1 VSDRTVRT
9 ISQRLSLRKPQS
21 ESLEIL
27 ADVVGKIELSKGGD
41 PAAALATI
49 RESFPTVED
58 FEREFPSLCFALAT
72 GVGKTR
78 LMGAFISYLYLTG
91 KSRHFFVLAPN
102 KTIYE
107 KLIADFSPESPKYV
121 FKGIAEFAANPPLIV
136 TGDNYESGVG
146 VRFEGGRSSDLFGSD
161 VHINIFNVD
170 KINKEESPRGKPRM
184 KRLQETIGESYYAY
198 LSRLD
203 DLVLLMDEAHRY
215 RASAG
220 ATAIDGLKPIIG
232 LELTA
237 TPKTVGASSAAFRNV
252 IYNYTLG
259 QAMEDGL
266 VKEPAVATRKD
277 FDPNSVGEQELERI
291 KLEDAVHHHDHVAVE
306 LDRYHRTTGARKVT
320 PFILIVAKDTNDARR
335 LREIVE
341 SEDFFKGRFK
351 GKVAEVHSAL
361 RGDESEDAMQRLVA
375 LETDGRT
382 EIVIHVNKLKEGW
395 DVTNLYT
402 IVPLRASA
410 SEILT
415 EQTLGRGLRLPFGKR
430 VSKGGDDEFA
440 AVDRL
445 TVIAHERFDDIIAK
459 AREPGSIVMKTVEI
473 GEGGDISLSGATLVT
488 APSIAEMIVTGA
500 QPDIPGFSEQTAP
513 AFVFGSAE
521 EGKAAQVTLEVIKRY
536 ERKLGSAQ
544 ALRDKDVQ
552 KRIAAEVRELVR
564 PAQGTLEG
572 VVQEPRIDEIVE
584 TVAETVADRTISI
597 PQIVVLPKKQVTF
610 TFADFDL
617 ANLEAINMRPIEDG
631 IIIEDLRTQAR
642 VYLAR
647 AFDDPREARR
657 EDYLVRYLIERNEID
672 YDAHANLLYK
682 LAGQVVARVQ
692 SYLTDDA
699 ETENVLLRHGRQL
712 ADFIFAQMMN
722 HYHETPLSEDDY
734 EVTVTRGFTL
744 LQAQPMNVPQGQRVR
759 DFRQAIAPLS
769 ETRKH
774 VFGGFKKCCYPL
786 QKFDTDPERRLA
798 VIIDGDAGAEKW
810 LKPGRSQFRIDYRSG
825 EAYEPDFVVETKTR
839 MLICEVKAR
848 NELEDPTVM
857 AKAAA
862 ATKWCKTATTHA
874 SAGAAKPWTY
884 LLIPDDQITGAS
896 TLDGLAA
903 KFATSQQYEDA
914 G

>member
-1 VSDRTVRT
+1 MTDRIART

-27 ADVVGKIELSKGGD
+27 ADVVSRIEMTKGGD
-41 PAAALATI
+41 GAAALAAI
-49 RESFPTVED
+49 RDLYPTVED

-102 KTIYE
+102 TTIYE
-107 KLIADFSPESPKYV
+107 KLISDFSPESPKYV

-146 VRFEGGRSSDLFGSD
+146 VRYETGRSTDIFGSD

-170 KINKEESPRGKPRM
+170 KINKEESPRGKPKM
-184 KRLQETIGESYYAY
+184 KRLQETIGESYYEY
-198 LSRLD
+198 LSKLD

-220 ATAIDGLKPIIG
+220 ATAIDGLKPILG

-237 TPKTVGASSAAFRNV
+237 TPKTVGARSVPFKNV

-259 QAMEDGL
+259 QAMADSF

-277 FDPNSVGEQELERI
+277 FDPKSVDERELERI

-306 LDRYHRTTGARKVT
+306 LDRYHRTTGAPKVT
-320 PFILIVAKDTNDARR
+320 PFILVVATDTTEVKR
-335 LREIVE
+335 LREFIE
-341 SEDFFKGRFK
+341 SDEFFKARFK
-351 GKVAEVHSAL
+351 GKVAEVHSAM
-361 RGDESEDAMQRLVA
+361 RGEESEEATARLVA
-375 LETDGRT
+375 LEKDGRT

-430 VSKGGDDEFA
+430 VSKGGDDDFA

-473 GEGGDISLSGATLVT
+473 GEGGEISISGATLVS
-488 APSIAEMIVTGA
+488 APSVAEMIVTGR
-500 QPDIPGFSEQTAP
+500 QPDIPGFVAEPRAKY
-513 AFVFGSAE
+513 VFKSVQ
-521 EGKAAQVTLEVIKRY
+521 EGKAAEVTLEVIRRY
-536 ERKLGSAQ
+536 ERKLGSAEG
-544 ALRDKDVQ
+544 LRSADVQ
-552 KRIAAEVRELVR
+552 KLIADEVRELVR
-564 PAQGTLEG
+564 PVQGDLEG
-572 VVQEPRIDEIVE
+572 FIEEPRIEEIVQ
-584 TVAETVADRTISI
+584 TVAITVADGTISI
-597 PQIVVLPKKQVTF
+597 PQIVVLPKKTVTF
-610 TFADFDL
+610 TFEDFDL
-617 ANLEAINMRPIEDG
+617 DSLSSINIRPIEDG
-631 IIIEDLRTQAR
+631 LIIEDLRTQAR
-642 VYLAR
+642 TYLAR
-647 AFDDPREARR
+647 SIDDPREGRA
-657 EDYLVRYLIERNEID
+657 EDYLLRYLIERNEID
-672 YDAHANLLYK
+672 YDAHAALLYK
-682 LAGQVVARVQ
+682 LAGQVVGRVK
-692 SYLTDDA
+692 SYLVDDA
-699 ETENVLLRHGRQL
+699 EVENVLLRHGRQL

-722 HYHETPLSEDDY
+722 HYRETPLGENDY
-734 EVTVTRGFTL
+734 EVTITRGFML
-744 LQAQPMNVPQGQRVR
+744 LQAQAMNVPAGHRVR
-759 DFRQAIAPLS
+759 DFKQAIAPLS
-769 ETRKH
+769 DTRKH
-774 VFGGFKKCCYPL
+774 AFGGFKKCCYSI

-798 VIIDGDAGAEKW
+798 VTIDADPTAEKW
-810 LKPGRSQFRIDYRSG
+810 VKPAPKQFRIDYRSG

-839 MLICEVKAR
+839 MLICEVKAS
-848 NELEDPTVM
+848 NELDDATVK

-862 ATKWCKTATTHA
+862 ATKWCKTATQHA
-874 SAGAAKPWTY
+874 PGGGTKPWSY
-884 LLIPDDQITGAS
+884 LLIPDDQIRGNA
-896 TLDGLAA
+896 TLDGLVAR
-903 KFATSQQYEDA
+903 FATS
-914 G
+914 

>member
-1 VSDRTVRT
+1 MTDRTVRT
-9 ISQRLSLRKPQS
+9 ISQRLSLRKPQVD
-21 ESLEIL
+21 SLEIL
-27 ADVVGKIELSKGGD
+27 ADVASRIALEKGGD
-41 PAAALATI
+41 PAAALAAI
-49 RESFPTVED
+49 RDLYPSVTD
-58 FEREFPSLCFALAT
+58 FEHEFPSLCFALAT

-107 KLIADFSPESPKYV
+107 KLIADFSPDSPKYV

-146 VRFEGGRSSDLFGSD
+146 VRYETGRSTDIFGSD

-170 KINKEESPRGKPRM
+170 KINKEESPRGKPKM

-198 LSRLD
+198 LSKLD

-220 ATAIDGLKPIIG
+220 AAAIDGLKPILG

-237 TPKTVGASSAAFRNV
+237 TPKTVGARPVPFKNV
-252 IYNYTLG
+252 IYSYTLG
-259 QAMEDGL
+259 QAMADGF

-277 FDPNSVGEQELERI
+277 FDPKSVGDKELERI

-306 LDRYHRTTGARKVT
+306 LDRYHRTTGAPKVH
-320 PFILIVAKDTNDARR
+320 PFILVVAADTTEAKR
-335 LREIVE
+335 LRDFIE

-351 GKVAEVHSAL
+351 DKVAEVHSAL
-361 RGDESEDAMQRLVA
+361 RGEESEDATARLVA
-375 LETDGRT
+375 LEKDARTD
-382 EIVIHVNKLKEGW
+382 IVIHVNKLKEGW

-430 VSKGGDDEFA
+430 VSKGGNEEFA

-473 GEGGDISLSGATLVT
+473 GEGGDISVTGATLVT
-488 APSIAEMIVTGA
+488 APSVVEMIVTGV
-500 QPDIPGFSEQTAP
+500 QPEIPGFAKEERD
-513 AFVFGSAE
+513 AFVFKSPTEA
-521 EGKAAQVTLEVIKRY
+521 KAAEVTLEVIKRY
-536 ERKLGSAQ
+536 ERKLGSAE
-544 ALRDKDVQ
+544 ALRGAEVQ
-552 KRIAAEVRELVR
+552 KQIADEVRELVR
-564 PAQGTLEG
+564 PIQGTLEG
-572 VVQEPRIDEIVE
+572 IIEAPRIDQIVQ
-584 TVAETVADRTISI
+584 TVAVTVADRTISI

-610 TFADFDL
+610 TFEDFDL
-617 ANLEAINMRPIEDG
+617 DNLASVNLRPIDDG

-647 AFDDPREARR
+647 AIDDPREGRA
-657 EDYLVRYLIERNEID
+657 EDYLLRYLIERNEID
-672 YDAHANLLYK
+672 YDAHAGLLYK
-682 LAGQVVARVQ
+682 LAGQVVARVK
-692 SYLTDDA
+692 SYLANDA
-699 ETENVLLRHGRQL
+699 EVENVLLRHGRHL

-722 HYHETPLSEDDY
+722 HYRETPLGEDDY
-734 EVTVTRGFTL
+734 EVTVTRGFML
-744 LQAQPMNVPQGQRVR
+744 LQAQPMNVPAGQRVR
-759 DFRQAIAPLS
+759 DFKQAVAPLS
-769 ETRKH
+769 DTRKH
-774 VFGGFKKCCYPL
+774 VFGGFSKCCYTL

-798 VIIDGDAGAEKW
+798 VVIEADPSTEKW
-810 LKPGRSQFRIDYRSG
+810 IKPGRNQFRIDYRSG
-825 EAYEPDFVVETKTR
+825 EAYEPDFVVETKTN
-839 MLICEVKAR
+839 MLICEVKAQ
-848 NELEDPTVM
+848 NELDDATVK

-862 ATKWCKTATTHA
+862 ATKWCKTATEHA
-874 SAGAAKPWTY
+874 PGGGTKPWVY
-884 LLIPDDQITGAS
+884 LLIPDDQIRANS
-896 TLDGLAA
+896 TLDGLVA
-903 KFATSQQYEDA
+903 KYATS
-914 G
+914 

>member
-1 VSDRTVRT
+1 VIDRNVRT

-21 ESLEIL
+21 DSLEIL
-27 ADVVGKIELSKGGD
+27 ADVLGRIDLSKDAD
-41 PAAALATI
+41 PEATLAAI
-49 RESFPTVED
+49 RDTYPTVEA
-58 FEREFPSLCFALAT
+58 FEHDFPSLCFALAT

-107 KLIADFSPESPKYV
+107 KLISDFAPESPKYV

-220 ATAIDGLKPIIG
+220 ANAIDGLKPILG

-237 TPKTVGASSAAFRNV
+237 TPKAVGPRPVPFRNV

-259 QAMEDGL
+259 QAMADGF

-277 FDPNSVGEQELERI
+277 FDPRSVGEQELEQI

-306 LDRYHRTTGARKVT
+306 LDRYHRTTGAPKVT
-320 PFILIVAKDTNDARR
+320 PFILIVAADTTEAKR
-335 LREIVE
+335 LREFVE
-341 SEDFFKGRFK
+341 SEKFFKARFK
-351 GKVAEVHSAL
+351 GKVAEVHSNL
-361 RGDESEDAMQRLVA
+361 RGEESEEAMQRLVA
-375 LETDGRT
+375 VEKDGST

-440 AVDRL
+440 ALDRL

-459 AREPGSIVMKTVEI
+459 AREPGSIVMRTVEI
-473 GEGGDISLSGATLVT
+473 GEGGDIPETGAMLVT
-488 APSIAEMIVTGA
+488 APSIVEMIVTGA
-500 QPDIPGFSEQTAP
+500 QPEMPGFAEAASPT
-513 AFVFGSAE
+513 FVFQSPE
-521 EGKAAQVTLEVIKRY
+521 EGKTAAVTLEVIKRY
-536 ERKLGSAQ
+536 ERKLGSAEG
-544 ALRDKDVQ
+544 LRDKTVQ
-552 KRIAAEVRELVR
+552 KEIADEVRELMR
-564 PAQGTLEG
+564 PVQGTLTG
-572 VVQEPRIDEIVE
+572 VVEEPRIDQIVE
-584 TVAETVADRTISI
+584 TVAVTVADRTISI

-610 TFADFDL
+610 TFEDFDL
-617 ANLEAINMRPIEDG
+617 ASLDTINMRPIEDG
-631 IIIEDLRTQAR
+631 IIIQDLRTQAR

-647 AFDDPREARR
+647 TLDDPREARP
-657 EDYLVRYLIERNEID
+657 EDYLVRFLIERNEID
-672 YDAHANLLYK
+672 YDAHATLLYK
-682 LAGQVVARVQ
+682 LAGQMVARIK
-692 SYLTDDA
+692 SYLADDA
-699 ETENVLLRHGRQL
+699 EVENVLLRHGRQL

-722 HYHETPLSEDDY
+722 HYRETPLGEDDY
-734 EVTVTRGFTL
+734 EVTVTRGFML
-744 LQAQPMNVPQGQRVR
+744 LQAQPMNVPQGQRLR
-759 DFRQAIAPLS
+759 DFKQAVAPLS
-769 ETRKH
+769 DTRKH

-786 QKFDTDPERRLA
+786 QKFDTDPERRIA
-798 VIIDGDAGAEKW
+798 VTIDGDASVEKW
-810 LKPGRSQFRIDYRSG
+810 LKPGRNQFRIDYRSG
-825 EAYEPDFVVETKTR
+825 ESYEPDFVVETNTKT
-839 MLICEVKAR
+839 LICEVKAK
-848 NELEDPTVM
+848 NEMEGPTVK

-862 ATKWCKTATTHA
+862 ATKWCKTATQY
-874 SAGAAKPWTY
+874 GGGAKPWTY
-884 LLIPDDQITGAS
+884 LLIPDDQITGSA

-903 KFATSQQYEDA
+903 KFATS
-914 G
+914 

>member
-1 VSDRTVRT
+1 MSDRTVRT
-9 ISQRLSLRKPQS
+9 ISQRLSLRKPQAD
-21 ESLEIL
+21 SLEIL
-27 ADVVGKIELSKGGD
+27 ADVLGRIELSKGGD
-41 PAAALATI
+41 PAAALEAI
-49 RESFPTVED
+49 RDAYPSVEA
-58 FEREFPSLCFALAT
+58 FERDFPSLCFALAT

-78 LMGAFISYLYLTG
+78 LMGAFVSYLYLTG

-184 KRLQETIGESYYAY
+184 KRLQETIGESYYTY

-220 ATAIDGLKPIIG
+220 ANAIDGLKPILG

-237 TPKTVGASSAAFRNV
+237 TPKTVGSRAVPFRNV

-259 QAMEDGL
+259 QAMADGL

-277 FDPNSVGEQELERI
+277 FDPLSVGEQELEQI

-306 LDRYHRTTGARKVT
+306 LDRYHRTTGAPKVT
-320 PFILIVAKDTNDARR
+320 PFILIVAADTTEAKR
-335 LREIVE
+335 LREFVE
-341 SEDFFKGRFK
+341 SEKFFKGRFK

-361 RGDESEDAMQRLVA
+361 RGEESEDAMQRLVA
-375 LETDGRT
+375 LEKDGRT

-445 TVIAHERFDDIIAK
+445 TIIAHERFDDIIAK
-459 AREPGSIVMKTVEI
+459 AREPDSIVMKTVEI
-473 GEGGDISLSGATLVT
+473 GEGGDISLSGATLVI

-500 QPDIPGFSEQTAP
+500 QPEIPGFAETERP
-513 AFVFGSAE
+513 AFVFKSPE
-521 EGKAAQVTLEVIKRY
+521 EGKAAEVTLEVIKRY
-536 ERKLGSAQ
+536 ERKLGSAE
-544 ALRDKDVQ
+544 ALRGKDVQ
-552 KRIAAEVRELVR
+552 KQIADEVRELVR
-564 PAQGTLEG
+564 PVQGRLDG

-584 TVAETVADRTISI
+584 TVAKTVADRTISI

-617 ANLEAINMRPIEDG
+617 ANLETVNMRPIEDG
-631 IIIEDLRTQAR
+631 LIIEDLRTQAR
-642 VYLAR
+642 VYLVR
-647 AFDDPREARR
+647 AFDDPREAQP

-672 YDAHANLLYK
+672 YDAHAALLYK
-682 LAGQVVARVQ
+682 LAGQVVARVR
-692 SYLTDDA
+692 SYLADDA
-699 ETENVLLRHGRQL
+699 EMENVLLRHGRHL

-722 HYHETPLSEDDY
+722 HYRETPLGEDDY
-734 EVTVTRGFTL
+734 EVTVTRGFML

-798 VIIDGDAGAEKW
+798 VIIDRDANVEKW
-810 LKPGRSQFRIDYRSG
+810 LKPGRNQFRIDYRSG
-825 EAYEPDFVVETKTR
+825 EAYEPDFVVETKTK
-839 MLICEVKAR
+839 MMICEVKAR
-848 NELEDPTVM
+848 NELDDPIVK

-862 ATKWCKTATTHA
+862 ATKWCKTATAHA
-874 SAGAAKPWTY
+874 PGGGAKPWAY
-884 LLIPDDQITGAS
+884 LLIPDDQITGHA
-896 TLDGLAA
+896 TLEGLAA
-903 KFATSQQYEDA
+903 TFATA
-914 G
+914 

>member
-1 VSDRTVRT
+1 MIDRTVRT
-9 ISQRLSLRKPQS
+9 ISQRLSLRKPQAD
-21 ESLEIL
+21 SLEIL
-27 ADVVGKIELSKGGD
+27 ADVLGRVVLSKGGD
-41 PAAALATI
+41 AAAALEAI
-49 RESFPTVED
+49 RDTYPSVEA

-78 LMGAFISYLYLTG
+78 LMGAFIAYLYLTG

-136 TGDNYESGVG
+136 TGENYESGLG

-220 ATAIDGLKPIIG
+220 ANAIDGLKPILG

-237 TPKTVGASSAAFRNV
+237 TPKAVGAKPVPFRNV
-252 IYNYTLG
+252 IYDYTLG
-259 QAMEDGL
+259 QAMTDGF

-277 FDPNSVGEQELERI
+277 FDPRSVGEQELEQI

-306 LDRYHRTTGARKVT
+306 LDRYHRTTGAPKIM
-320 PFILIVAKDTNDARR
+320 PFILVVASDTAEAKR
-335 LREIVE
+335 LREFIE
-341 SEDFFKGRFK
+341 SEKFFKGRFK

-430 VSKGGDDEFA
+430 VSKGGDDDFA

-459 AREPGSIVMKTVEI
+459 AREPGSIIMKAVEI

-488 APSIAEMIVTGA
+488 APSIAEMMVTGA
-500 QPDIPGFSEQTAP
+500 QPEIPGFAEERA
-513 AFVFGSAE
+513 AFVFRSPE
-521 EGKAAQVTLEVIKRY
+521 EGKAAQVTLDVIKRY
-536 ERKLGSAQ
+536 ERKLGSAE
-544 ALRDKDVQ
+544 ALRNKDVQ
-552 KRIAAEVRELVR
+552 KQIADEVRDLVR

-572 VVQEPRIDEIVE
+572 MVEGPRIDQIVE
-584 TVAETVADRTISI
+584 TVAETVANRTISI
-597 PQIVVLPKKQVTF
+597 PQIVVLPKKHVTF
-610 TFADFDL
+610 TFEDFDL
-617 ANLEAINMRPIEDG
+617 ASLDTINMRPIEDG
-631 IIIEDLRTQAR
+631 LIVQDLRTQAR

-647 AFDDPREARR
+647 TLDDPREARP

-672 YDAHANLLYK
+672 YDAHAALLYK
-682 LAGQVVARVQ
+682 LAGQVILRVR
-692 SYLTDDA
+692 SYLGDEA
-699 ETENVLLRHGRQL
+699 EVENVLLRHGRQL
-712 ADFIFAQMMN
+712 ADFIFAQMMA
-722 HYHETPLSEDDY
+722 HYRETPLGEDDY
-734 EVTVTRGFTL
+734 EVTVTRGFML
-744 LQAQPMNVPQGQRVR
+744 LQAQPMNVPHGQRVR
-759 DFRQAIAPLS
+759 DFKQAVAPLS

-786 QKFDTDPERRLA
+786 QKFDADPERRLA
-798 VIIDGDAGAEKW
+798 VTIDGDAGVEKW
-810 LKPGRSQFRIDYRSG
+810 LKPGRNQFRIDYRSG
-825 EAYEPDFVVETKTR
+825 DAYEPDFVVETATR
-839 MLICEVKAR
+839 TLILEVKAR
-848 NELEDPTVM
+848 NELDDATVK

-862 ATKWCKTATTHA
+862 ATKWCRTATGFTQ
-874 SAGAAKPWTY
+874 GGTGKPWVY
-884 LLIPDDQITGAS
+884 ALIPDDQIIGSA
-896 TLDGLAA
+896 TLDGLVA
-903 KFATSQQYEDA
+903 KFAA
-914 G
+914 A

>member
-1 VSDRTVRT
+1 MSDRIVRS
-9 ISQRLSLRKPQS
+9 ISQRLSLRRPQAD
-21 ESLEIL
+21 SLEIL
-27 ADVVGKIELSKGGD
+27 ADILARVELSKGGD
-41 PAAALATI
+41 ATAALEAI
-49 RESFPTVED
+49 RDTYPSVGA
-58 FEREFPSLCFALAT
+58 FERDFPSLCFALAT

-78 LMGAFISYLYLTG
+78 LMGAFITYLYLTG

-121 FKGIAEFAANPPLIV
+121 FKGIAEFATNPPLII

-146 VRFEGGRSSDLFGSD
+146 VRFESGGKGAQAQMFDD

-198 LSRLD
+198 LSHLN

-220 ATAIDGLKPIIG
+220 ANAIDGLKPILG

-237 TPKTVGASSAAFRNV
+237 TPKAVGARPTPFRNV
-252 IYNYTLG
+252 IYDYPLG
-259 QAMEDGL
+259 QAMADGF

-277 FDPNSVGEQELERI
+277 FDPRSVGERELEQI
-291 KLEDAVHHHDHVAVE
+291 KLEDAVHYHDHVAVE
-306 LDRYHRTTGARKVT
+306 LDRYHRTTGAPLIK
-320 PFILIVAKDTNDARR
+320 PFILVVASDTTEAKR
-335 LREIVE
+335 LREFIE
-341 SEDFFKGRFK
+341 SDKFFRERFK

-361 RGDESEDAMQRLVA
+361 RGEESEEAMQRLLA

-459 AREPGSIVMKTVEI
+459 AHEPGSIVLKPLEI
-473 GEGGDISLSGATLVT
+473 GDNGDIPSAGSTLVT
-488 APSIAEMIVTGA
+488 APSVAEMMVTGA
-500 QPDIPGFSEQTAP
+500 RPTIPGFAEERAD
-513 AFVFGSAE
+513 FVFNSPE
-521 EGKAAQVTLEVIKRY
+521 EGKAAEVTLSVIKRY
-536 ERKLGSAQ
+536 ERKLGSAE
-544 ALRDKDVQ
+544 ALRDKEVQ
-552 KRIAAEVRELVR
+552 KQIADEVRELVR
-564 PAQGTLEG
+564 PVQGTFEG
-572 VVQEPRIDEIVE
+572 MIETPRIDKIVE
-584 TVAETVADRTISI
+584 TVTETVADRTISI

-610 TFADFDL
+610 AFENFDL
-617 ANLEAINMRPIEDG
+617 ANLESINMRPIEDG

-647 AFDDPREARR
+647 TLDDPREARP
-657 EDYLVRYLIERNEID
+657 EDYLVRYLFVRDEID
-672 YDAHANLLYK
+672 YDVYADLLYK
-682 LAGQVVARVQ
+682 LAGQVVTRLR
-692 SYLTDDA
+692 SYL
-699 ETENVLLRHGRQL
+699 ENESEVENVLLRHGRQL
-712 ADFIFAQMMN
+712 ADFIFAQMME
-722 HYHETPLSEDDY
+722 HYRETPLSEDDY

-759 DFRQAIAPLS
+759 DFKQAIAPLS
-769 ETRKH
+769 DTRKH

-786 QKFDTDPERRLA
+786 QKFHSDPERRLS
-798 VIIDGDAGAEKW
+798 VTIDGEACVEKW
-810 LKPGRSQFRIDYRSG
+810 LKPGRNQFHIDYRPS
-825 EAYEPDFVVETKTR
+825 EAYEPDFVVETTTQ
-839 MLICEVKAR
+839 MLVLEVKAR
-848 NELEDPTVM
+848 NELDDPIVK
-857 AKAAA
+857 AKATAA
-862 ATKWCKTATTHA
+862 IKWCKTATTYA
-874 SAGAAKPWTY
+874 QGGAGKPWVY
-884 LLIPDDQITGAS
+884 ALIPDDQIIGSA
-896 TLDGLAA
+896 TLDGLLA
-903 KFATSQQYEDA
+903 KFAA
-914 G
+914 P